1 MPSPDCIPVVVLRKC
16 GSGLLCILNEVCWK
30 AKKVGERSTSKIIDS
45 VSLVSVVSKVFEEL
59 GNNRLSDH
67 LKKCVLFSDFH
78 YGCMVPGLLGQLQV
92 L

>member
-1 MPSPDCIPVVVLRKC
+1 M
-16 GSGLLCILNEVCWK
+16 
-30 AKKVGERSTSKIIDS
+30 SKITHS

-92 L
+92 P